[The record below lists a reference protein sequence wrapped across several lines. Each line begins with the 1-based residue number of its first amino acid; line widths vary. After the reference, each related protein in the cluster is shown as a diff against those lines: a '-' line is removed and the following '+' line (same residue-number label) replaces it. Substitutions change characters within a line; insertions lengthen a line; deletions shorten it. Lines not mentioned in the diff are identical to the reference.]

1 MNKLKCMMVCLII
14 CSLFSCGK
22 KKADDPMGENGRT
35 KRTENLLEN
44 LKVNAAKGYLFG
56 HQDATLYGEGWADDS
71 ARSDVEV
78 STGDMPALVGFE
90 IGGIETDDSLNIYST
105 PFDKIRKE
113 IINQYERGGVVTI
126 SWQCKNPAKG
136 SSISAIM
143 EGGEKHELFL
153 SWIDKI
159 ANFMKSLETP
169 YGVRVPIIFRPWQ
182 TNGESKFWWDATVC
196 SKQDYLALWQMV
208 KERFE
213 KNDVVNVLYAYSP
226 SASEDASAKT
236 YLDRYPGDEKIDIL
250 GINAYCHAEE
260 GDSTALNT
268 FAQTLDKNLKMLAT
282 LGKKANKPIALTETG
297 YKGIP
302 CDNWWTRILSQAI
315 GNTPISYIMI
325 WRNAHEVPNLY
336 YVPFPGQRSTEDFV
350 KFYNEKRTL
359 FLHDINGLYLEKKKD
374 NSKQNDK

>member
-78 STGDMPALVGFE
+78 ITGDMPALVGFE

-136 SSISAIM
+136 SSLSDIM
-143 EGGEKHELFL
+143 EGGDKHEQFL
-153 SWIDKI
+153 GWIDKV
-159 ANFMKSLETP
+159 ASFMKSLETP
-169 YGVRVPIIFRPWQ
+169 YGVRAV
-182 TNGESKFWWDATVC
+182 
-196 SKQDYLALWQMV
+196 
-208 KERFE
+208 
-213 KNDVVNVLYAYSP
+213 
-226 SASEDASAKT
+226 
-236 YLDRYPGDEKIDIL
+236 
-250 GINAYCHAEE
+250 
-260 GDSTALNT
+260 
-268 FAQTLDKNLKMLAT
+268 
-282 LGKKANKPIALTETG
+282 
-297 YKGIP
+297 
-302 CDNWWTRILSQAI
+302 
-315 GNTPISYIMI
+315 SYTHL
-325 WRNAHEVPNLY
+325 RAHE
-336 YVPFPGQRSTEDFV
+336 T
-350 KFYNEKRTL
+350 
-359 FLHDINGLYLEKKKD
+359 
-374 NSKQNDK
+374 